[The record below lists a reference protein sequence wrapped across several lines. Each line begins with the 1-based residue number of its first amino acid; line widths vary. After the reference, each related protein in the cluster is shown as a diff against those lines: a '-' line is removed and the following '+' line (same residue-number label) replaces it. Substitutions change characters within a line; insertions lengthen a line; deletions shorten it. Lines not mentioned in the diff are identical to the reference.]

1 MWERAELKQR
11 AKSVLATSYWKAFL
25 VSIVMGVATN
35 GVASSGSRGANFD
48 GVATGHYSPEAL
60 LGIFIIAAIVF
71 IIAIGIA
78 SLIRILAGYH
88 LEVGGTRYFIR
99 AAKDDINMGHLGY
112 GFRNGHYSGII
123 KTMFWKGLK
132 VFLWTLLLIIPGII
146 KRYAYMMVP
155 YILAEN
161 PNIGSKRALEL
172 SDQMTK
178 GHKLDIFI
186 LHLSFFWWYL
196 LGMLACL
203 VGMIFVVPYHQ
214 STLAELYLVLRDD
227 LIQEGRASEEEFNIE
242 KNITILDERVYE

>member
-1 MWERAELKQR
+1 
-11 AKSVLATSYWKAFL
+11 
-25 VSIVMGVATN
+25 
-35 GVASSGSRGANFD
+35 
-48 GVATGHYSPEAL
+48 
-60 LGIFIIAAIVF
+60 
-71 IIAIGIA
+71 
-78 SLIRILAGYH
+78 
-88 LEVGGTRYFIR
+88 
-99 AAKDDINMGHLGY
+99 
-112 GFRNGHYSGII
+112 
-123 KTMFWKGLK
+123 MFWKGLK

-227 LIQEGRASEEEFNIE
+227 LIQEGCASEEEFNIE